1 VSASFSTTMSV
12 SGLLIQP
19 FTDYGF
25 MRRALVATWAIALA
39 SAPVGTL
46 LVLRRMSLVGD
57 AMAHA
62 LLPGAA
68 LGFML
73 AGYSLVAMSLG
84 GMAAALCVA
93 LAAGWVTRRTAQ
105 REDASFAAFYLIAL
119 ALGVLLVSLHGNSVD
134 LMRVLFGSILAVDDA
149 ALLLIVGVASV
160 TLLTLAVVYRP
171 LVMECLDP
179 VFLRSVGSSRGWL
192 RSGPGPWLHA
202 LFLLLVVANLV
213 AGFQALGTLMAVG
226 LMMLP
231 AVAARFW
238 ASEVWSQMLAAALIA
253 MLSGALGLLLSFHA
267 QWPSGPA
274 IVLVAGAIY
283 VASLLAGP
291 RDAVLW
297 RSVRRGPTRDTG
309 AA

>member
-1 VSASFSTTMSV
+1 MSSTLTW
-12 SGLLIQP
+12 SGLLIEP

-25 MRRALVATWAIALA
+25 MRRALVATWAIALG

-68 LGFML
+68 LGFMV
-73 AGYSLVAMSLG
+73 AGYSLVAMSVG
-84 GMAAALCVA
+84 GMAAALSVA

-119 ALGVLLVSLHGNSVD
+119 ALGVLLVSTHGNSVD
-134 LMRVLFGSILAVDDA
+134 LMRVLFGTILAVDDS
-149 ALLLIVGVASV
+149 ALMLMAGVASA
-160 TLLTLAVVYRP
+160 TLMALAVMYRP

-179 VFLRSVGSSRGWL
+179 GFLRSVAASSTVF
-192 RSGPGPWLHA
+192 RSGPGPLLHA
-202 LFLLLVVANLV
+202 LFLVLVVANLV

-231 AVAARFW
+231 ATAARFW
-238 ASEVWSQMLAAALIA
+238 ASQVWSQTVVAALIA
-253 MLSGALGLLLSFHA
+253 MVSGALGLLLSFHA

-283 VASLLAGP
+283 LLSLAVGP
-291 RDAVLW
+291 RDSVLW
-297 RSVRRGPTRDTG
+297 RGWRGRPRL
-309 AA
+309 A